1 MIRFTRATIFLALFT
16 CTLIAASQEQQQQQQ
31 DQPQSQS
38 QQPTQSQHHTRTRA
52 KPAAANSDDDS
63 AVQEQPPNPRAD
75 VIREN
80 NFGVSLMNRQQ
91 FEKALGK
98 FQRACILDPQTDIGC
113 LNSGIAFLNMQR
125 FDEARA
131 ILQKSA
137 ERDPRNPWA
146 WFNLGLMEKAGGD
159 ADAAIADFQK
169 VAALD
174 PYDADTQ
181 YFLGLIYS
189 QQQQYDKAIAAFQ
202 RALELNP
209 FQVSAE
215 FGMAQA
221 LQRSG
226 KTPEA
231 KVHFDRFQHMTSQKL
246 GKPVSFIYGEQGKYS
261 LAEILQPAPEPVP
274 QAMPVHFVNVT
285 QYANLPTS
293 AAAARLA
300 TAQVNATL
308 DSTTGAT
315 VSGGAT
321 IGARKTRS
329 PRTATQSNTHS
340 LAQFLGSG
348 ACIVDYNSD
357 GKPDIFLADADGRG
371 NSALYKN
378 LGAGKFLNVTREAHL
393 EIHGQQMGCAVGD
406 YDNDGKP
413 DLAVS
418 TGGKVVLFHNEG
430 NGTFKDATKDAGIDT
445 EATEGA
451 LILGLTFI
459 DFDHDGDLDLYVTRF
474 NNFPLVNPAALFD
487 FPTDVPPPGNVLW
500 RNNGNGTFTNWTT
513 ETALAGSAPSVGA
526 LASDINNDRAVD
538 FVVTGW
544 QKSPVAYLNPREGA
558 FQSTTPWSSDMPA
571 PTAGVAAL
579 DFNKDGWMD
588 LAFTHWGAPGLSLWR
603 NNDGKSFERVNLPDL
618 DWMRGWGVAPIDY
631 DDDGWIDLVAV
642 GEDFSGAGHIVLLRN
657 EGAAGFRDVTAS
669 TGLDK
674 IALKNP
680 RGIIAFDF
688 DNDGAT
694 DLLITQNN
702 LPPVLLKNDGGNGYN
717 WLKIAFK
724 GENDNKSAIGTK
736 VEMYAGALQQK
747 WEVSGASGYLGQG
760 PAPIVAGL
768 GAERQ
773 ADVIRLLWPTGVLQ
787 DELEIPAH
795 KEELITE
802 IDRRGSS
809 CPIVFVWNGQKFE
822 FLADMIGPGIVG
834 HWTGPNQRNI
844 PNPAEYFKV
853 TGSLAQPQEGRLR
866 FKMLEPM
873 EELDY
878 LDQARLLA
886 VDHPI
891 DVEVYPNEHFASE
904 LPFPQF
910 KVIASRDAHL
920 PAGAWDDHSRDL
932 LPLLREQ
939 DHKYVANFPLAPYA
953 GFAEMH
959 MIELDLGDWDP
970 SRPLRLLMDGFT
982 DYFSASSMY
991 AAWQAG
997 ITPVPP
1003 YVEVQDGSGQWV
1015 KVIDDMGF
1023 PAGLYRTMVAD
1034 LTGKIPPGA
1043 RFIRISTNLRV
1054 YWDRIR
1060 VDNSPED
1067 TEFKLTEVPLAEAKL
1082 QFRGYPR
1089 VVEGNPTNDLSYI
1102 YDEVSATGPYARQI
1116 GNYTRY
1122 GDVTDLI
1129 QKTDDEYVIFGSGD
1143 EVSVDFD
1150 STHLPDILNG
1160 WTRDYFIYANGFAKD
1175 MDFYAA
1181 HGDTVT
1187 PLPFHT
1193 NVPYPYPDGVAY
1205 PEDKQHLDYMLN
1217 YNTRGVA
1224 GPAGEIFRFDYPK
1237 PEK

>member
-1 MIRFTRATIFLALFT
+1 MQKWMVLFAEAIFAGIVGSST
-16 CTLIAASQEQQQQQQ
+16 VGSSVPRQSGR
-31 DQPQSQS
+31 PQHPS
-38 QQPTQSQHHTRTRA
+38 A
-52 KPAAANSDDDS
+52 KPTETATAEPQKPD
-63 AVQEQPPNPRAD
+63 PRAG
-75 VIREN
+75 VTREN
-80 NFGVSLMNRQQ
+80 NFGVAQMNRQQ

-98 FQRACILDPQTDIGC
+98 FQRACILDPETDTGC
-113 LNSGIAFLNMQR
+113 LNVGIAFLNMQR

-131 ILQKSA
+131 ILEKSA
-137 ERDPRNPWA
+137 QRDPQNPRV
-146 WFNLGLMEKAGGD
+146 WFNLGLLEKASGN
-159 ADAAIADFQK
+159 ALAAIADFQK

-174 PYDADTQ
+174 SYDADTQ

-189 QQQQYDKAIAAFQ
+189 QQQEYDKAIAAF
-202 RALELNP
+202 RKAIALNP

-215 FGMAQA
+215 FGLAQA
-221 LQRSG
+221 LQRSNNAAQ
-226 KTPEA
+226 A
-231 KVHFDRFQHMTSQKL
+231 KEHFDKFQHLTTEKL
-246 GKPVSFIYGEQGKYS
+246 GKPISFIYGEQGKYS
-261 LAEILQPAPEPVP
+261 LAEVLQPAPEPVP
-274 QAMPVHFVNVT
+274 PAMPVRFVNVT
-285 QYANLPTS
+285 GMSGLPV
-293 AAAARLA
+293 RY
-300 TAQVNATL
+300 
-308 DSTTGAT
+308 
-315 VSGGAT
+315 GGAT
-321 IGARKTRS
+321 GAAEQQEATPGLPLGTTSGTASTASATPQNTTRT
-329 PRTATQSNTHS
+329 RRIAAAKKGEANL
-340 LAQFLGSG
+340 LAKFLGSG
-348 ACIVDYNSD
+348 ACIIDYD
-357 GKPDIFLADADGRG
+357 GDGRPDIFLVDSDGRG
-371 NSALYKN
+371 TSALYRN
-378 LGAGKFLNVTREAHL
+378 LGNGHFANVAREAKL
-393 EIHGQQMGCAVGD
+393 EFRGQGMGCAVGD

-418 TGGKVVLFHNEG
+418 MDGRVLLFHNEG
-430 NGTFKDATKDAGIDT
+430 NRTFKDVTRESGILT
-445 EATEGA
+445 TGLA
-451 LILGLTFI
+451 LGLTFI
-459 DFDHDGDLDLYVTRF
+459 DYDHDGDLDLYVTRF
-474 NNFPLVNPAALFD
+474 NDFPLENPSQAFA
-487 FPTDVPPPGNVLW
+487 FPTETAPAGNVLW
-500 RNNGNGTFTNWTT
+500 RNNGNGTFTDWTS
-513 ETALAGSAPSVGA
+513 ESGLGGDAPSVGA
-526 LASDINNDRAVD
+526 IGSDVNNDRAID

-544 QKSPVAYLNPREGA
+544 RKSPGVYLNPREGA
-558 FQSTTPWSSDMPA
+558 FKPFTPWSSDMPA
-571 PTAGVAAL
+571 PTAGVVAL

-588 LAFTHWGAPGLSLWR
+588 LAFTHWGSPGLSLWR
-603 NNDGKSFERVNLPDL
+603 NMEGKSFDRVPLPDL
-618 DWMRGWGVAPIDY
+618 DWMRGWGLAPIDY
-631 DDDGWIDLVAV
+631 DDDGWMDLVAV
-642 GEDFSGAGHIVLLRN
+642 GEDFAGVGHIVLLRN
-657 EGAAGFRDVTAS
+657 EGTAGFRDVTAS

-674 IALKNP
+674 IVLKNP

-688 DNDGAT
+688 DGDGAT

-702 LPPVLLKNDGGNGYN
+702 LPPVLLKNEGGNRYN
-717 WLKIAFK
+717 WLRIALK

-747 WEVSGASGYLGQG
+747 WEIPGASGYLGQG
-760 PAPIVAGL
+760 PAAIVAGL

-795 KEELITE
+795 KEEFITE

-809 CPIVFVWNGQKFE
+809 CPIVFVWNGEKFE

-834 HWTGPNQRNI
+834 HWIGPNQRNI

-853 TGSLAQPQEGRLR
+853 TGSLAQPQVGRLH

-886 VDHPI
+886 VDHPT

-920 PAGAWDDHSRDL
+920 PAGAWDDHSRNL

-939 DHKYVANFPLAPYA
+939 DHKYVTNFPLAPYA

-959 MIELDLGDWDP
+959 WIELDLGDWDP

-1023 PAGLYRTMVAD
+1023 PAGLARTMVAD

-1067 TEFKLTEVPLAEAKL
+1067 TEFQLTEVPLAEARL

-1089 VVEGNPTNDLSYI
+1089 VVEGNPKNDLSYV
-1102 YDEVSATGPYARQI
+1102 YEDVSATGPYARQI

-1122 GDVTDLI
+1122 GDVTDLVR
-1129 QKTDDEYVIFGSGD
+1129 KTDDEYVIFGSGD
-1143 EVSVDFD
+1143 EVAVDFD
-1150 STHLPDILNG
+1150 STHLPDLPDG
-1160 WTRDYFIYANGFAKD
+1160 WTRDYFLYANGFAKD

-1181 HGDTVT
+1181 HGDTAD
-1187 PLPFHT
+1187 PFPFHT
-1193 NVPYPYPDGVAY
+1193 TALYPYPEGVAY
-1205 PEDKQHLDYMLN
+1205 PVDPQHLDYMLK

-1224 GPAGEIFRFDYPK
+1224 GPAGETFRFNYSK

>member
-1 MIRFTRATIFLALFT
+1 MIRFTRAVILLTIFTCAL
-16 CTLIAASQEQQQQQQ
+16 IGASQEQQQS
-31 DQPQSQS
+31 QP
-38 QQPTQSQHHTRTRA
+38 QQPTHHANAHA
-52 KPAAANSDDDS
+52 KPATAKSEDDS
-63 AVQEQPPNPRAD
+63 DAQEPLANPRAE

-113 LNSGIAFLNMQR
+113 LNAGIAFLNMQR
-125 FDEARA
+125 FEEARA
-131 ILQKSA
+131 ILQKS
-137 ERDPRNPWA
+137 EQRDPRNPWA

-189 QQQQYDKAIAAFQ
+189 QQQQYEKAITAFQ
-202 RALELNP
+202 HALVLNP

-226 KTPEA
+226 KTAEA

-261 LAEILQPAPEPVP
+261 LAEVLQPAPEPVP
-274 QAMPVHFVNVT
+274 QAMPVHFANVT
-285 QYANLPTS
+285 AAANLPVS
-293 AAAARLA
+293 AAARSA
-300 TAQVNATL
+300 TTQLHGAADTTPSASGSATL
-308 DSTTGAT
+308 SL
-315 VSGGAT
+315 
-321 IGARKTRS
+321 RKTRS
-329 PRTATQSNTHS
+329 TKPAAESPASS

-348 ACIVDYNSD
+348 ACIIDYNGD
-357 GKPDIFLADADGRG
+357 GKPDIFLVDADGRG

-378 LGAGKFLNVTREAHL
+378 IGAGKFVNVSREAHL
-393 EIHGQQMGCAVGD
+393 EIHGQGTGCAVGD

-413 DLAVS
+413 DLAV
-418 TGGKVVLFHNEG
+418 TMNGRVILFHNEG

-445 EATEGA
+445 EAQAGA
-451 LILGLTFI
+451 IALGLTFI
-459 DFDHDGDLDLYVTRF
+459 DFDHDGDLDLYVARF
-474 NNFPLVNPAALFD
+474 NDFPLANPAEAFA
-487 FPTDVPPPGNVLW
+487 FPADATPPGNVLW
-500 RNNGNGTFTNWTT
+500 RNNGNGTFTNWTA
-513 ETALAGSAPSVGA
+513 ETALAGTAPSVGA
-526 LASDINNDRAVD
+526 IASDINNDRAID

-558 FQSTTPWSSDMPA
+558 FQATTPWGSDMPA
-571 PTAGVAAL
+571 PTAGVVAL

-603 NNDGKSFERVNLPDL
+603 NNAGRSFERVNLPDL
-618 DWMRGWGVAPIDY
+618 DWMRGWGLAPIDY
-631 DDDGWIDLVAV
+631 DDDGWVDLVAV
-642 GEDFSGAGHIVLLRN
+642 GEDFTGAGHIVLLRN
-657 EGAAGFRDVTAS
+657 EGAAGFRDVTAA

-680 RGIIAFDF
+680 RGVIAFDF
-688 DNDGAT
+688 DGDGAT

-702 LPPVLLKNDGGNGYN
+702 LPPVLLKNSGGNRYN
-717 WLKIAFK
+717 WLRIALK

-747 WEVSGASGYLGQG
+747 WEVPGASGYLGQG

-795 KEELITE
+795 KEELVTE

-809 CPIVFVWNGQKFE
+809 CPIVFVWNGDKFE

-853 TGSLAQPQEGRLR
+853 TGSLAQPQAGRLR

-886 VDHPI
+886 VDHPT

-939 DHKYVANFPLAPYA
+939 DHKYVTNFPLAPYA

-959 MIELDLGDWDP
+959 WIELDLGDWD
-970 SRPLRLLMDGFT
+970 SSHPLRLLMDGFT

-1067 TEFKLTEVPLAEAKL
+1067 TEFKLSEVPLAEAKL

-1089 VVEGNPTNDLSYI
+1089 LVEGNPKNDLSYI
-1102 YDEVSATGPYARQI
+1102 YEEVSATGPYTRQI

-1122 GDVTDLI
+1122 GDVTDLL

-1143 EVSVDFD
+1143 EVAVDFD
-1150 STHLPDILNG
+1150 STHLPDVPNG
-1160 WTRDYFIYANGFAKD
+1160 WTRDYFLYANGFAKD

-1193 NVPYPYPDGVAY
+1193 DVPYPYPGGVAY
-1205 PEDKQHLDYMLN
+1205 PEDPQHLDYILK

-1224 GPAGEIFRFDYPK
+1224 GPAGESFRFNYLT

>member
-16 CTLIAASQEQQQQQQ
+16 CTLIAASQEQQPQQR
-31 DQPQSQS
+31 DQHQTQLPQ
-38 QQPTQSQHHTRTRA
+38 PQHHTNAHA
-52 KPAAANSDDDS
+52 KPALAKSDDDS
-63 AVQEQPPNPRAD
+63 AAQEPAANPRAD

-125 FDEARA
+125 FDEARE

-137 ERDPRNPWA
+137 QRDPRNPWA

-159 ADAAIADFQK
+159 ADAAIVDFQK

-189 QQQQYDKAIAAFQ
+189 QQQQYDKAIACFQ

-226 KTPEA
+226 KTADA
-231 KVHFDRFQHMTSQKL
+231 KIHFDRFQHMTSQKL

-261 LAEILQPAPEPVP
+261 LAEIMQPAPEPVP

-285 QYANLPTS
+285 AAANLPNS
-293 AAAARLA
+293 AAARVA
-300 TAQVNATL
+300 TAQANARL
-308 DSTTGAT
+308 DTTTGAT
-315 VSGGAT
+315 ASAGVT

-329 PRTATQSNTHS
+329 PKPAAQSTASS

-348 ACIVDYNSD
+348 ACIIDYNGD

-378 LGAGKFLNVTREAHL
+378 IGAGKFLNVTREARL
-393 EIHGQQMGCAVGD
+393 EVHDQQMGCAVGD

-418 TGGKVVLFHNEG
+418 TNGKIIFFHNEG
-430 NGTFKDATKDAGIDT
+430 NGTFKDATKDSGIDT

-451 LILGLTFI
+451 LALGMTFI

-474 NNFPLVNPAALFD
+474 NNFPLANPAAPFD
-487 FPTDVPPPGNVLW
+487 FPADAPPPGNVLW

-513 ETALAGSAPSVGA
+513 ETALAGTAPSVGA
-526 LASDINNDRAVD
+526 LASDINNDRAID

-544 QKSPVAYLNPREGA
+544 QKSPVAYLNQREGA

-571 PTAGVAAL
+571 PTAGVVAL

-603 NNDGKSFERVNLPDL
+603 NNNGKSFERVNLPDL

-657 EGAAGFRDVTAS
+657 EGAAGFRDVTAA

-674 IALKNP
+674 ITLKNP
-680 RGIIAFDF
+680 RAIIAFDF
-688 DNDGAT
+688 DGDGAT

-702 LPPVLLKNDGGNGYN
+702 LPPVLLKNDGGNRYN
-717 WLKIAFK
+717 WIKIALK

-747 WEVSGASGYLGQG
+747 WEVPGASGYLGQG
-760 PAPIVAGL
+760 PASIVAGL
-768 GAERQ
+768 GPERQ

-795 KEELITE
+795 KEELVTE
-802 IDRRGSS
+802 IDRKGSS

-834 HWTGPNQRNI
+834 HWTGPNQRNL

-886 VDHPI
+886 VDHPN

-920 PAGAWDDHSRDL
+920 PVGAWDDHSRDL

-939 DHKYVANFPLAPYA
+939 DHKYVTNFPLAPYA

-959 MIELDLGDWDP
+959 WIELDLGEWDP

-1034 LTGKIPPGA
+1034 LTGKIPAGA

-1089 VVEGNPTNDLSYI
+1089 VVEGNLKNDLSYT
-1102 YDEVSATGPYARQI
+1102 YEDVSATGPYARQI

-1122 GDVTDLI
+1122 GDVTDLM

-1150 STHLPDILNG
+1150 STHLPDVPTG
-1160 WTRDYFIYANGFAKD
+1160 WTRDYFLYANGFAKD

-1181 HGDTVT
+1181 HGDTVD

-1193 NVPYPYPDGVAY
+1193 TTPYPYPNGVAY
-1205 PEDKQHLDYMLN
+1205 PEDKQHLDYLLN

-1224 GPAGEIFRFDYPK
+1224 GPAGETFRFDYPK

>member
-16 CTLIAASQEQQQQQQ
+16 CTLIAASQEQQEQ
-31 DQPQSQS
+31 
-38 QQPTQSQHHTRTRA
+38 QQPTQPQQTPRHTNAHSRA
-52 KPAAANSDDDS
+52 ATPPKEDDS
-63 AVQEQPPNPRAD
+63 AAQEQPPNPRAD

-189 QQQQYDKAIAAFQ
+189 QQQQYDKAVAAFQ
-202 RALELNP
+202 RALVLNP

-226 KTPEA
+226 KTSEA
-231 KVHFDRFQHMTSQKL
+231 KIHFDRFQHMTSQKL

-274 QAMPVHFVNVT
+274 QMMPVHFVNVT
-285 QYANLPTS
+285 QAANLPIS
-293 AAAARLA
+293 ASRVA
-300 TAQVNATL
+300 TAQVNATF
-308 DSTTGAT
+308 DTTTGAT
-315 VSGGAT
+315 ASGSAT
-321 IGARKTRS
+321 IGARKTRNPKPAPPS
-329 PRTATQSNTHS
+329 PAGS

-348 ACIVDYNSD
+348 VCIIDYNSD
-357 GKPDIFLADADGRG
+357 GKPDIFLVDADGRG

-378 LGAGKFLNVTREAHL
+378 LGAGKFVNVTREAHL

-418 TGGKVVLFHNEG
+418 TDGKIILFHNEG
-430 NGTFKDATKDAGIDT
+430 NGTFKDVTKDSGIDT
-445 EATEGA
+445 DAPADTLA
-451 LILGLTFI
+451 LGLTFI

-474 NNFPLVNPAALFD
+474 NDFPLANRAEPFEFPAD
-487 FPTDVPPPGNVLW
+487 TPPPGNVLL

-513 ETALAGSAPSVGA
+513 ETALVGTAPSVGA
-526 LASDINNDRAVD
+526 LASDINNDRAID

-544 QKSPVAYLNPREGA
+544 QKSPIVYLNPREGA
-558 FQSTTPWSSDMPA
+558 FQATTPWSSDMPA

-603 NNDGKSFERVNLPDL
+603 NNNGKSFERVNLPDL

-631 DDDGWIDLVAV
+631 DDDGWIDLVAI

-680 RGIIAFDF
+680 RAVIAFDF
-688 DNDGAT
+688 DGDGAT

-702 LPPVLLKNDGGNGYN
+702 LPPVLLKNDGGNRYN

-747 WEVSGASGYLGQG
+747 WEVPGASGYLGQG

-834 HWTGPNQRNI
+834 HWTGPNQRNS

-920 PAGAWDDHSRDL
+920 PVGAWDDHSRNI
-932 LPLLREQ
+932 LPLLRER
-939 DHKYVANFPLAPYA
+939 DHKYVTKFPLAPYA

-959 MIELDLGDWDP
+959 WIELDLGDWDA

-1054 YWDRIR
+1054 FWDRIR
-1060 VDNSPED
+1060 VDNSPAD

-1089 VVEGNPTNDLSYI
+1089 VVEGNPKNDLSYI
-1102 YDEVSATGPYARQI
+1102 YEDVSATGPYTRQI

-1122 GDVTDLI
+1122 GDVTDLMK
-1129 QKTDDEYVIFGSGD
+1129 KTDDEYVIFGSGD
-1143 EVSVDFD
+1143 EVSVAFD
-1150 STHLPDILNG
+1150 ATHLPDLPSG
-1160 WTRDYFIYANGFAKD
+1160 WTRDYFLYANGFAKD

-1193 NVPYPYPDGVAY
+1193 TVPYPYPDGIAY

-1224 GPAGEIFRFDYPK
+1224 GPAGETFRFDYPK
-1237 PEK
+1237 PDK